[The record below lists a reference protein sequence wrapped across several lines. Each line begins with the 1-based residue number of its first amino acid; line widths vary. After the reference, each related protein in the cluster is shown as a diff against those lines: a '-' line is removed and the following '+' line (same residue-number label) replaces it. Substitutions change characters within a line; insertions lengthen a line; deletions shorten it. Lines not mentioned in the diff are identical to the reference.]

1 MGSSCGFQ
9 SQLGTNLLYAAA
21 LMSQYFNRSRNMIT
35 QVFLMTILV
44 LASAMWSSADA
55 QVPQGVGSGDRKDKS
70 IEDKFRSDEMERVR
84 RAGHTRGT
92 PMVTRFPEI
101 KEDFERIQVINS
113 DVLQAFPSDAAVDY
127 ERLSAAAA
135 EINKRATR
143 LKSNLFPSELKA
155 RAEQGVQEAK
165 EQQDLK
171 SLLSELDATITR
183 FVHNPMFE
191 NTRVVNPQ
199 DSERAKKELDNTIK
213 LSDKIRKTAKTK
225 KR

>member
-1 MGSSCGFQ
+1 MIR
-9 SQLGTNLLYAAA
+9 LL
-21 LMSQYFNRSRNMIT
+21 F
-35 QVFLMTILV
+35 FLTILA
-44 LASAMWSSADA
+44 LASPSWSSADA

-113 DVLQAFPSDAAVDY
+113 DVLQTFPSDAAYDY

-135 EINKRATR
+135 EINKRAIR

-155 RAEQGVQEAK
+155 RAEQGGQESK

-171 SLLSELDATITR
+171 SLLNELDATITR
-183 FVHNPMFE
+183 FVHNPVFE

-199 DSERAKKELDNTIK
+199 DSERAKKELQNTIN
-213 LSDKIRKTAKTK
+213 LSARIRKRAKMN
-225 KR
+225 RR

>member
-1 MGSSCGFQ
+1 
-9 SQLGTNLLYAAA
+9 
-21 LMSQYFNRSRNMIT
+21 MIR

-44 LASAMWSSADA
+44 LASAMWSSANA
-55 QVPQGVGSGDRKDKS
+55 QLHPGAGSGDRKDKS
-70 IEDKFRSDEMERVR
+70 VEDKFRSDEMERVR

-101 KEDFERIQVINS
+101 KEDFERIQLINS
-113 DVLQAFPSDAAVDY
+113 DVLQAFPTDAAIDH
-127 ERLSAAAA
+127 ERLSEAAA
-135 EINKRATR
+135 EIKKRATR
-143 LKSNLFPSELKA
+143 LKLNLFPSESKA

-199 DSERAKKELDNTIK
+199 DSDRAKKELDKTIS
-213 LSDKIRKTAKTK
+213 LSARIRKTAKTK